1 MASSFDKYQKR
12 KLISSYV
19 SVVISIALVL
29 FLLGCLGLLVINSK
43 KVADHFK
50 EQVVMTIDLNDT
62 AKEVEVNQLKKSL
75 VMADYTKEALYVSKE
90 EAAEYMKAQNGEDF
104 MDFVGYNPLKNS
116 IEVYLNA
123 DFVTTE
129 KLTEITESLSNKA
142 FVEDIRYDNDLVEL
156 MNENVKK
163 ITLWVLIISGLFTL
177 IAVLL
182 INSSIRLAVYSKRF
196 IIKTMQMVGATKT
209 FIRRPFVWKSVQL
222 GIIGAL
228 VALAGMAVVLYYL
241 DITFPELELLRNT
254 ITIVRKQDN
263 KAEFIFGK
271 KNYKFLFIGLAFIAI
286 GFILMAGGG
295 SDDPNVYDPSIFSW
309 RRIRLAPTLV
319 LIGFGIQVYAILL
332 NPNKDSKK

>member
-50 EQVVMTIDLNDT
+50 EQVVMTIYLNDT

-75 VMADYTKEALYVSKE
+75 AMADYTKEAQYVSKE
-90 EAAEYMKAQNGEDF
+90 EAAELMKAETGEDF

-116 IEVYLNA
+116 IDVYLKA

-129 KLTEITESLSNKA
+129 QLTEITESLSSKA
-142 FVEDIRYDNDLVEL
+142 FIEEIRYDNDLVEL
-156 MNENVKK
+156 MNDNVKK
-163 ITLWVLIISGLFTL
+163 ITFWVLIISALFTL

-196 IIKTMQMVGATKT
+196 IIKTMQMVGATKS
-209 FIRRPFVWKSVQL
+209 FIRKPFVWKSVQL
-222 GIIGAL
+222 GVIGAII
-228 VALAGMAVVLYYL
+228 ALAGMAVVLYYL

-254 ITIVRKQDN
+254 VMIVGLFVGVFLLGVIITWIST
-263 KAEFIFGK
+263 
-271 KNYKFLFIGLAFIAI
+271 FIATQR
-286 GFILMAGGG
+286 F
-295 SDDPNVYDPSIFSW
+295 
-309 RRIRLAPTLV
+309 
-319 LIGFGIQVYAILL
+319 L
-332 NPNKDSKK
+332 NLKTDQLYY